1 MSYHI
6 GVDCKD
12 FGVLRTGEVSMY
24 ILGRQDTCQEAVYS
38 GYLVEVGISVR

>member
-12 FGVLRTGEVSMY
+12 FGVLRTGEVSKY
-24 ILGRQDTCQEAVYS
+24 ILVRKDTCQEAVYL
-38 GYLVEVGISVR
+38 GVLVEVGISVR